1 MATPTAVRAWQAAL
15 NRASAAA
22 ASSAAAVNPS
32 TGTKKWR
39 KGRGASLVA
48 RGRPV
53 GETREVGSAPGS
65 CEALREG
72 SPHACSIHLRPQR
85 AGCALAPACRT
96 PRHDRGPAAAP
107 HLLLLLLRASCP
119 RIAPPERRGHAPH
132 RQRSRHAHAAAAAC
146 CRRRRIGDLS
156 GARLRC
162 DGSGPV
168 WQAPICACYAAQRR
182 AHAAHTPRTPFAS
195 DDRHPAAAAPAG
207 AAVRWGGGGGGG
219 GGDGGGGA
227 VGGQR

>member
-1 MATPTAVRAWQAAL
+1 MRYTRPLHRHATQPRPCGRCNRTRPVPRPSAALPQQQLQPPTRRRRHSADTASQQQHTVMATPTAVRAWQAAL

-96 PRHDRGPAAAP
+96 PRHDRGPAAAR
-107 HLLLLLLRASCP
+107 HLLPLRP
-119 RIAPPERRGHAPH
+119 
-132 RQRSRHAHAAAAAC
+132 
-146 CRRRRIGDLS
+146 
-156 GARLRC
+156 ARLLPAHR
-162 DGSGPV
+162 P
-168 WQAPICACYAAQRR
+168 AR
-182 AHAAHTPRTPFAS
+182 A
-195 DDRHPAAAAPAG
+195 
-207 AAVRWGGGGGGG
+207 
-219 GGDGGGGA
+219 
-227 VGGQR
+227 